1 MIKIHTDKRNEAIIK
16 LNRYTAII
24 QFYKKLYRLLDEV
37 TPLLVDCG
45 ELCQKAC
52 CDPKLGQGVYLFPG
66 EEVMFSGKSYWEPIK
81 IISERKIVDCDGNCK
96 RDERPLFCRLF
107 PLFPYLTPENDLLLV
122 FYSPMHP
129 ICPLIKL
136 NDFKILADDY
146 IETVKKIGKILL
158 KNDDCLKFMLEI
170 SREIDACNDEPWMK
184 L

>member
-1 MIKIHTDKRNEAIIK
+1 
-16 LNRYTAII
+16 
-24 QFYKKLYRLLDEV
+24 V

-52 CDPKLGQGVYLFPG
+52 CHPELGQGVYLFPG
-66 EEVMFSGKSYWEPIK
+66 EEVMFAGKSYWEPIK
-81 IISERKIVDCDGNCK
+81 TIKNRQVVDCDGNCSRK
-96 RDERPLFCRLF
+96 ERPLFCRIF
-107 PLFPYLTPENDLLLV
+107 PLFPYITPENDLLLT

-146 IETVKKIGKILL
+146 VEAVKKIGKILL
-158 KNDDCLKFMLEI
+158 KNDDCLKFMKEI
-170 SREIDACNDEPWMK
+170 SREIDACEAEPWMK